1 MVIGIEYFEQNQST
15 KRTGRRG
22 LSSLNSSQ
30 FSLNML
36 LSIMS
41 LNWVFPSILRF
52 GFLSD
57 ILSKIF
63 TESWPS

>member
-41 LNWVFPSILRF
+41 LNWVFPSN
-52 GFLSD
+52 
-57 ILSKIF
+57 
-63 TESWPS
+63 